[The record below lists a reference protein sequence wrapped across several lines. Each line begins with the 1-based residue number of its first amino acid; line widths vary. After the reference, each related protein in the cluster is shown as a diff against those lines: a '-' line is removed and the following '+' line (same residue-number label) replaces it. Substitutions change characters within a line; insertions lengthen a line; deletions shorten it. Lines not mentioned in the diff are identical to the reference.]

1 MKLKFLWVVIVIAAA
16 AYYLYT
22 GWQGAAL
29 YYLTVGEA
37 YQRLPDL
44 QGKTFRLSGTVDG
57 SSIRWEEEAGRL
69 QFCMTDGARSI
80 PVCYQGPRPDNFAA
94 GQQVVA
100 EGQLDANGSMTAARL
115 IVKCPSKYEQG
126 AGGTGQAGQGRT
138 WWYVGLTG
146 VALVAVVL
154 VAGRHIGLR

>member
-1 MKLKFLWVVIVIAAA
+1 MKLKFLWMGLIVIAAV
-16 AYYLYT
+16 AYFLYT

-44 QGKTFRLSGTVDG
+44 QGKTFRLTGTVDG

-69 QFCMTDGARSI
+69 QFRMTDGEWSI
-80 PVCYQGPRPDNFAA
+80 PVRYQGPRPDNFGA
-94 GQQVVA
+94 GQQVVV
-100 EGQLDANGSMTAARL
+100 EGQLDAGGSMTAARL

-126 AGGTGQAGQGRT
+126 SGTGQAGQGRT

-154 VAGRHIGLR
+154 VAGRRIGLR